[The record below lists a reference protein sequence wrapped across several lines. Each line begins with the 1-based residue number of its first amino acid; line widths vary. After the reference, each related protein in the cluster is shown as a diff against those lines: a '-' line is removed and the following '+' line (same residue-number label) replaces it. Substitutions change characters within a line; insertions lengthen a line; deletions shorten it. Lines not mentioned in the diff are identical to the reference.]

1 MKFAAEATAR
11 NEKGKGVARQIRR
24 AGRIPAVMYSQ
35 GTSHMLEMDPAAVR
49 KILIAQAGSTGLI
62 SVRVLGGSEEIERT
76 VIIHE
81 YQVDP
86 ITSHLLHVDL
96 LEVAMDKVVRVQVQ
110 VHVTGSV
117 PIGVKVDQGV
127 LHLSMRELHIECLPG
142 AIPDQIDV
150 DASELG
156 IGQGIH
162 VRDVQAGE
170 GVKIL
175 DDPNGMVVNVSAPM
189 SEAKLAAM
197 LTGEA
202 VEAAVAAP
210 SEVAGADQVK
220 TEAVPADTKA
230 AETKK

>member
-1 MKFAAEATAR
+1 
-11 NEKGKGVARQIRR
+11 
-24 AGRIPAVMYSQ
+24 
-35 GTSHMLEMDPAAVR
+35 
-49 KILIAQAGSTGLI
+49 
-62 SVRVLGGSEEIERT
+62 
-76 VIIHE
+76 
-81 YQVDP
+81 
-86 ITSHLLHVDL
+86 
-96 LEVAMDKVVRVQVQ
+96 
-110 VHVTGSV
+110 
-117 PIGVKVDQGV
+117 
-127 LHLSMRELHIECLPG
+127 MRELHIECLPN
-142 AIPDQIDV
+142 AIPEQIDV

-170 GVKIL
+170 GIKIL

-189 SEAKLAAM
+189 SEEKLAAM

-210 SEVAGADQVK
+210 PEVADADQVK